1 MVKAIRIHEPGGP
14 EVLRYE
20 DVAVPTPGPAEV
32 LLQQK
37 ACGLNYIDVYH
48 RMGTYPLQYP
58 AVIGMEGM
66 GVVEAVGADVSAFM
80 PGARVAYAHMPPGA
94 YAAARALPLPRP
106 VKLPDAIAART
117 PAPNMLPRIPVES
130 LTPPPFTA

>member
-66 GVVEAVGADVSAFM
+66 GVVEAVGKDVAAFK
-80 PGARVAYAHMPPGA
+80 PGDRVAYAAMPPGA
-94 YAAARALPLPRP
+94 YAEAPVMPTQRLAPQAADIRD
-106 VKLPDAIAART
+106 KTAAPT
-117 PAPNMLPRIPVES
+117 TLQGLKAG
-130 LTPPPFTA
+130 

>member
-1 MVKAIRIHEPGGP
+1 MIRVPPRATRTDTLLPYTTLFRSPRPMVKAIRIHEPGGP

-48 RMGTYPLQYP
+48 RMGTYPLQYT
-58 AVIGMEGM
+58 AVIGREGM
-66 GVVEAVGADVSAFM
+66 GVVEAGRSEERRVGKECV
-80 PGARVAYAHMPPGA
+80 
-94 YAAARALPLPRP
+94 
-106 VKLPDAIAART
+106 RT
-117 PAPNMLPRIPVES
+117 GRYGWAPEHIK
-130 LTPPPFTA
+130 

>member
-1 MVKAIRIHEPGGP
+1 MRISDWSSDVCSSDLQLLQGAPRLMVKAIRIHEPGGP

-20 DVAVPTPGPAEV
+20 DVAVPAPGPGEV

-58 AVIGMEGM
+58 DVLGLEGM
-66 GVVEAVGADVSAFM
+66 GVVEAVGAAVRADRTRVVEGKRVDV
-80 PGARVAYAHMPPGA
+80 RVG
-94 YAAARALPLPRP
+94 
-106 VKLPDAIAART
+106 
-117 PAPNMLPRIPVES
+117 S
-130 LTPPPFTA
+130 